1 MLLDETIER
10 QSICELEL
18 DCVSENI
25 LNPNLDKGK
34 NYMKIQKI
42 KRYSIKTSEFIRF
55 GNAQSWFKCLMGRG
69 ETT

>member
-18 DCVSENI
+18 DCVSEHI

-34 NYMKIQKI
+34 KESYINPNKPIEY
-42 KRYSIKTSEFIRF
+42 
-55 GNAQSWFKCLMGRG
+55 
-69 ETT
+69 

>member
-34 NYMKIQKI
+34 
-42 KRYSIKTSEFIRF
+42 KRIIYINPNKTIEY
-55 GNAQSWFKCLMGRG
+55 
-69 ETT
+69 